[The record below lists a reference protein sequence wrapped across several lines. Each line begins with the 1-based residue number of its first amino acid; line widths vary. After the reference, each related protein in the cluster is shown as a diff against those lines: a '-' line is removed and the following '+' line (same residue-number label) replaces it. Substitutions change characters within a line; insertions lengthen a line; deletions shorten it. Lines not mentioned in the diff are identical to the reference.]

1 MAAVNKVLEWFTN
14 LVYLNVLWVI
24 FCILGLGV
32 FGVFPAIAATFSVT
46 HNWLTKRT
54 DVPIFKTF
62 WFTYKKQFIR
72 SNLLGYL
79 LLIIGLIL
87 YIDIL
92 VFNSSTNAILN
103 LLTIPLIAFFFVYIM
118 AMFYVFPALIYYD
131 IKLFHVVKNA
141 FFVMILNP
149 LPTIF
154 MLVGIL
160 VVSSFVFQFQALIPI
175 LGMSLVSVAIMMPAL
190 RAFEKINKKQE
201 NKVPKSI

>member
-24 FCILGLGV
+24 FCILGLGI

-175 LGMSLVSVAIMMPAL
+175 LGMSLFSVAIMMPAL
-190 RAFEKINKKQE
+190 RAFEMINKKQE

>member
-1 MAAVNKVLEWFTN
+1 MNKVLEWFTN

-24 FCILGLGV
+24 FCILGLGI

-175 LGMSLVSVAIMMPAL
+175 LGMSLFSVAIMMPAL
-190 RAFEKINKKQE
+190 RAFEMINKKQE